1 MEINFA
7 LPWKR
12 RLAPGHSAARGG
24 AWFLKFY
31 LRRNNAG
38 EFGFLRPVF
47 GAFKCVRKPFLLH
60 GGKIVCK

>member
-12 RLAPGHSAARGG
+12 TLARGDSAAQGDVRS
-24 AWFLKFY
+24 LKFY

-38 EFGFLRPVF
+38 WFGFYS
-47 GAFKCVRKPFLLH
+47 AFSQRKLH
-60 GGKIVCK
+60 L

>member
-12 RLAPGHSAARGG
+12 ALAPGDSAARGDVQS
-24 AWFLKFY
+24 LKFY

-38 EFGFLRPVF
+38 EFGFYTPF
-47 GAFKCVRKPFLLH
+47 SPRKARL
-60 GGKIVCK
+60 